1 MKRLDKKQLKTKYD
15 YYNKCFEGYTEE
27 EKAKAIAF
35 ELAKDFIYQAQLDW
49 EHHLNQNYSKFTG
62 DVFRLRG
69 DLREQAIN
77 ETAEYLK
84 N

>member
-1 MKRLDKKQLKTKYD
+1 MKRLDEKQLKARYD
-15 YYNKCFEGYTEE
+15 YFDWSLEGYSDE
-27 EKAKAIAF
+27 EKARIIAL

-62 DVFRLRG
+62 DVFRNIG
-69 DLREQAIN
+69 DLREQALQ
-77 ETAEYLK
+77 ETKENLK

>member
-1 MKRLDKKQLKTKYD
+1 MKRLNDKQLKVKYDFYFNYYEWDKKQ
-15 YYNKCFEGYTEE
+15 
-27 EKAKAIAF
+27 IAY
-35 ELAKDFIYQAQLDW
+35 ELAKDFIYQAQLDF
-49 EHHLNQNYSKFTG
+49 EHYLNQNYSKYDG
-62 DVFRLRG
+62 DTFRARG